1 MSTVLIKT
9 NTAFDKISADSK
21 STGSIS
27 AAEGTD
33 KEVLAAP
40 DSDEHV
46 KETKDASVEPAS
58 NTSMLTPATNPA
70 LNLPARSDS
79 EGPSISELSTM
90 TQPGSGSQTSTPPIV
105 TPTASTKTRGVG
117 DLPGPL
123 SEENVV
129 MLPEERN
136 KELRKT
142 AGEEVSIW

>member
-1 MSTVLIKT
+1 MSIVFIRTST
-9 NTAFDKISADSK
+9 EFDKSLADSN
-21 STGSIS
+21 STGNIS

-46 KETKDASVEPAS
+46 KETKDASAEPAS

-70 LNLPARSDS
+70 LNPPTRSDS
-79 EGPSISELSTM
+79 EAPSISGLSTA

-105 TPTASTKTRGVG
+105 TPNPSTKIRGVG
-117 DLPGPL
+117 DLPGPP
-123 SEENVV
+123 SEENVA

-136 KELRKT
+136 KVLRKT
-142 AGEEVSIW
+142 AGEEVST